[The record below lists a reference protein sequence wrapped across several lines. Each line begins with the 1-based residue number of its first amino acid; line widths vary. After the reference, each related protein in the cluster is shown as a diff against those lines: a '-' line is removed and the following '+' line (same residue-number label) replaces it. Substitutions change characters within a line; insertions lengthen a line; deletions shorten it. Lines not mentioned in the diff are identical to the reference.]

1 MQIAL
6 ISVAPP
12 YRGGISKHTSIL
24 AGHLSKKHSVDLIN
38 YSRQYPDF
46 LFPGKSQYLD
56 GKMGNFPGDR
66 WIDSINPLSWF
77 KTGNKLAENRYD
89 LAIFRFWNP
98 FFAPALGIIAGVI
111 KKKSPSTKLISLCD
125 NILPHERTPMGNFF
139 TNYLFQ
145 KLDGHLVQSS
155 QTEGELHEII
165 KTPIFEKRYHP
176 VYDTFPEKIDKNT
189 AKKKLGLKAENIIL
203 YFGIIRDYKGF
214 DILLKAIAELKNRN
228 TDFHLLA
235 GGECYGND
243 EKYTKLISDLGIS
256 NYITWHNRYIPDSEV
271 TDYFSAADVVALPYR
286 TASQSGITQ
295 IAYSYDLPVIVTNV
309 GGLPEIVDEGKSG
322 FTISPENPEELAV
335 VLAEN
340 LDNSTFFGMSKYIT
354 TFKEKF
360 SWEYF
365 VDGIET
371 VYKRI

>member
-24 AGHLSKKHSVDLIN
+24 IEHLSKKHSVNLIN

-56 GKMGNFPGDR
+56 GKMGNFSGES

-77 KTGNKLAENRYD
+77 KTGNKLAEKRYD
-89 LAIFRFWNP
+89 LVIFRFWNP
-98 FFAPALGIIAGVI
+98 FFAPALGIIAGVS
-111 KKKSPSTKLISLCD
+111 KKKSPFTKLISLCD
-125 NILPHERTPMGNFF
+125 NILPHERTPMSNFF

-165 KTPIFEKRYHP
+165 KTPIYEKRFHP
-176 VYDTFPEKIDKNT
+176 VYNTFPEKIDKDT
-189 AKKKLGLKAENIIL
+189 AKKKLGLKANNIIL

-235 GGECYGND
+235 GGECYGSED
-243 EKYTKLISDLGIS
+243 KYTKIISDLEIS
-256 NYITWHNRYIPDSEV
+256 DYITWHNRYIPDSEV
-271 TDYFSAADVVALPYR
+271 SDYFSAADIVALPYR

-340 LDNSTFFGMSKYIT
+340 IGNSTFSEMSKYIS

-360 SWEYF
+360 SWENF
-365 VDGIET
+365 VEGIET
-371 VYKRI
+371 VYNRI

>member
-1 MQIAL
+1 MRIAL

-24 AGHLSKKHSVDLIN
+24 VENLFKKHSVDLIN

-56 GKMGNFPGDR
+56 GKMGNLPGDR

-139 TNYLFQ
+139 TNYQFQ

-165 KTPIFEKRYHP
+165 NTPIFEKRYHP

-243 EKYTKLISDLGIS
+243 EKYTKLIFDLGIS

-322 FTISPENPEELAV
+322 FIISPENPEELAV
-335 VLAEN
+335 VLVEN
-340 LDNSTFFGMSKYIT
+340 LYNSTFFGMSKYIT

>member
-24 AGHLSKKHSVDLIN
+24 AEHLSKKHSVNIIN

-46 LFPGKSQYLD
+46 LFPGKSQYLA

-155 QTEGELHEII
+155 KTERELHEII

-243 EKYTKLISDLGIS
+243 EKYTKLIFDLGIS

-371 VYKRI
+371 VYNRI

>member
-1 MQIAL
+1 M
-6 ISVAPP
+6 
-12 YRGGISKHTSIL
+12 
-24 AGHLSKKHSVDLIN
+24 
-38 YSRQYPDF
+38 
-46 LFPGKSQYLD
+46 
-56 GKMGNFPGDR
+56 
-66 WIDSINPLSWF
+66 
-77 KTGNKLAENRYD
+77 
-89 LAIFRFWNP
+89 
-98 FFAPALGIIAGVI
+98 
-111 KKKSPSTKLISLCD
+111 
-125 NILPHERTPMGNFF
+125 
-139 TNYLFQ
+139 
-145 KLDGHLVQSS
+145 
-155 QTEGELHEII
+155 
-165 KTPIFEKRYHP
+165 
-176 VYDTFPEKIDKNT
+176 
-189 AKKKLGLKAENIIL
+189 KAENIIL

-228 TDFHLLA
+228 TEFHLLA

-360 SWEYF
+360 SWKYF

>member
-1 MQIAL
+1 MRIAL
-6 ISVAPP
+6 ISGAPP

-24 AGHLSKKHSVDLIN
+24 VEHLFKKHSVDLIN

-46 LFPGKSQYLD
+46 LFPGKSQYLE
-56 GKMGNFPGDR
+56 GKMDNFPGER

-155 QTEGELHEII
+155 QTEGELHEIL

>member
-12 YRGGISKHTSIL
+12 YRGGISKHTSRL
-24 AGHLSKKHSVDLIN
+24 VEHLSKKHSVDLIN

-46 LFPGKSQYLD
+46 LFPGKSQYLE
-56 GKMGNFPGDR
+56 GKMDNFPGER

-77 KTGNKLAENRYD
+77 KTGNRLAEKRYD
-89 LAIFRFWNP
+89 LIILRFWNP

-360 SWEYF
+360 SWKYF

>member
-1 MQIAL
+1 M
-6 ISVAPP
+6 
-12 YRGGISKHTSIL
+12 
-24 AGHLSKKHSVDLIN
+24 
-38 YSRQYPDF
+38 
-46 LFPGKSQYLD
+46 
-56 GKMGNFPGDR
+56 
-66 WIDSINPLSWF
+66 
-77 KTGNKLAENRYD
+77 
-89 LAIFRFWNP
+89 
-98 FFAPALGIIAGVI
+98 I

-214 DILLKAIAELKNRN
+214 DILLKAIAELKKRN

-243 EKYTKLISDLGIS
+243 EKYNKLISDLGIS

-295 IAYSYDLPVIVTNV
+295 IAYFDNLPVIATNV

-322 FTISPENPEELAV
+322 FIISPENPEELAV
-335 VLAEN
+335 VLVEN

>member
-24 AGHLSKKHSVDLIN
+24 AGHLSKKHSVNIIN

-66 WIDSINPLSWF
+66 WSDSINPLSWF

-165 KTPIFEKRYHP
+165 KT
-176 VYDTFPEKIDKNT
+176 TKI
-189 AKKKLGLKAENIIL
+189 
-203 YFGIIRDYKGF
+203 
-214 DILLKAIAELKNRN
+214 
-228 TDFHLLA
+228 
-235 GGECYGND
+235 
-243 EKYTKLISDLGIS
+243 
-256 NYITWHNRYIPDSEV
+256 
-271 TDYFSAADVVALPYR
+271 
-286 TASQSGITQ
+286 
-295 IAYSYDLPVIVTNV
+295 
-309 GGLPEIVDEGKSG
+309 
-322 FTISPENPEELAV
+322 
-335 VLAEN
+335 
-340 LDNSTFFGMSKYIT
+340 
-354 TFKEKF
+354 KF
-360 SWEYF
+360 
-365 VDGIET
+365 
-371 VYKRI
+371 

>member
-24 AGHLSKKHSVDLIN
+24 AEHLSKKHSVDIIN
-38 YSRQYPDF
+38 YSRQYPDV

-56 GKMGNFPGDR
+56 GKMGNYPCER

-295 IAYSYDLPVIVTNV
+295 IAYFYDLPVIVTNV

-340 LDNSTFFGMSKYIT
+340 FGNSTFSEMNKYIT
-354 TFKEKF
+354 TFKQKF
-360 SWEYF
+360 SWNNF

-371 VYKRI
+371 IYNRI

>member
-1 MQIAL
+1 
-6 ISVAPP
+6 
-12 YRGGISKHTSIL
+12 
-24 AGHLSKKHSVDLIN
+24 
-38 YSRQYPDF
+38 
-46 LFPGKSQYLD
+46 
-56 GKMGNFPGDR
+56 MGNFPGDR

-155 QTEGELHEII
+155 QTEGELHEIL

-243 EKYTKLISDLGIS
+243 EKYNKLISDLGIS

-360 SWEYF
+360 SWDYF

>member
-1 MQIAL
+1 MRIAL

-24 AGHLSKKHSVDLIN
+24 VEHLSKKHSVDLIN

-46 LFPGKSQYLD
+46 LFPGKSQYID
-56 GKMGNFPGDR
+56 GKMGDSPGER

-125 NILPHERTPMGNFF
+125 NILPHERTPMGSFF

-340 LDNSTFFGMSKYIT
+340 LGNLTFSEMSKYIT

-360 SWEYF
+360 SWNHF

>member
-24 AGHLSKKHSVDLIN
+24 VEHLSKKHSVDLIN

-56 GKMGNFPGDR
+56 GKMGNFPGER

-111 KKKSPSTKLISLCD
+111 KKKSPFTKLISLCD
-125 NILPHERTPMGNFF
+125 NILPHDRTPMGNFF

-165 KTPIFEKRYHP
+165 KTPIYEKRFHP

-322 FTISPENPEELAV
+322 FTISPENPKELTV

>member
-1 MQIAL
+1 MRIAL
-6 ISVAPP
+6 ISGAPP

-24 AGHLSKKHSVDLIN
+24 VEHLFKKHSVDLIN

-46 LFPGKSQYLD
+46 LFPGKSQYLE
-56 GKMGNFPGDR
+56 GKMDNFPGER

-77 KTGNKLAENRYD
+77 KTGNRLAEKRYD
-89 LAIFRFWNP
+89 LIILRFWNP

-155 QTEGELHEII
+155 QTEGELHEIL